1 MADINV
7 QRGHDALRILTI
19 KDRDGVAVN
28 LANKTIK
35 IRYKRSDGTGEVK
48 RGECVISDAAAGKVS
63 YTFPA
68 KHLQESS
75 VTWDVR
81 LLVEP
86 APDGTDGDF
95 PDGAPLSL
103 YVWQGF

>member
-7 QRGHDALRILTI
+7 QRGHDAFRILTI

-28 LANKTIK
+28 LANKTIA
-35 IRYKRSDGTGEVK
+35 IRYKRSDGTGETFT
-48 RGECVISDAAAGKVS
+48 GTCAISDAAAGKAS

-68 KHLQESS
+68 KHFQSEN
-75 VTWDVR
+75 VTVDVR
-81 LLVEP
+81 LKVTP

-103 YVWQGF
+103 FVWQGF

>member
-7 QRGHDALRILTI
+7 QRGHDASRILTI
-19 KDRDGVAVN
+19 KDRDGVAIN
-28 LANKTIK
+28 LTNKTIVV
-35 IRYKRSDGTGEVK
+35 RYRRSDGAGTVQSGTAS
-48 RGECVISDAAAGKVS
+48 ISDAAAGKAA

-68 KHLQESS
+68 SHFQTAN
-75 VTWDVR
+75 VTYDVR
-81 LLVEP
+81 VRVAP

-103 YVWQGF
+103 FVWQGF